1 MASPTT
7 AASNRRQVPAW
18 GGSALVLGWFAGLTI
33 LFTWPLSLH
42 AAGYVVDRFGD
53 NMQFVWLIGWF
64 QKAIFQLHRLP
75 LDVPQLNYPQGWN
88 LARTE
93 ITPIQILMGLPFSMI
108 SGPVLGY
115 NLVIM
120 GTFLLSGLTAYFWV
134 KRVTGDVWA
143 ALIAGTLFGF
153 LPFRVAHFRAGH
165 LNVAGT
171 MWFPLYFMGIISLL
185 AEKPK
190 LRWAAPLTGISL
202 GLVSMTSQ
210 YTFYMTVVVTLF
222 VAGAYLLIWDR
233 NRLRQTEFWR
243 RVGVAVLWSLPLVAI
258 GEYPFL
264 SLVAGSKL
272 PDRSIADVVNGSASL
287 TDFFLPS
294 TDHFLLG
301 AWVADHFARDHWI
314 EGSLYMGAVGLPL
327 AVWGTIRGFRSSS
340 HKRITLLLVLTFAV
354 AFTLTLGTH
363 LFWNE
368 SMVHVAIPGP
378 LQGLLGRSV
387 TSIPM
392 PGYLMFKVFPFYA
405 KMRTFKRTG
414 ILALLA
420 VCALAGL
427 GAHDLLGRVE
437 RRWRVGLAIGLLG
450 LIVLDFYPGPF
461 ALVRVQPRPVDVW
474 LASQP
479 GEGAVA
485 VFPFDREEDQILV
498 YYSLINNKPFVGGF
512 FNAYPPSQYLRIRP
526 VMEGFP
532 DEASLSELKALEVR
546 YVLVDMTAISPSA
559 LAAIDKT
566 SLHHGFVGQFGDM
579 IVYRLPKDEED

>member
-1 MASPTT
+1 MANQT
-7 AASNRRQVPAW
+7 AQDSNWHQSPAW
-18 GGSALVLGWFAGLTI
+18 GRGALVLGWFVALAI

-42 AAGYVVDRFGD
+42 AASHVVDQFGD

-93 ITPIQILMGLPFSMI
+93 ITPIQILMALPLSLL

-115 NLVIM
+115 NLVM
-120 GTFLLSGLTAYFWV
+120 MATFWLSGLTAYAWV
-134 KRVTGDVWA
+134 KRLTYDTWA
-143 ALIAGTLFGF
+143 AIITGTLFGF

-171 MWFPLYFMGIISLL
+171 MWFPLYFMGVFSLL
-185 AEKPK
+185 AERPK
-190 LRWAAPLTGISL
+190 IRWAAPLTGISL

-222 VAGAYLLIWDR
+222 VAGLYLLIWDR
-233 NRLRQTEFWR
+233 ARLRQAAFWR
-243 RVGVAVLWSLPLVAI
+243 RVGTALLWSLPLVAV

-294 TDHFLLG
+294 TDNFLLG
-301 AWVADHFARDHWI
+301 PWVADHFARDHWI
-314 EGSLYMGAVGLPL
+314 EGSLYMGAVGFPL
-327 AVWGTIRGFRSSS
+327 AVFGVFRGLRSPSL
-340 HKRITLLLVLTFAV
+340 KRVTLLLFLMFAV

-363 LFWNE
+363 LYWNE
-368 SMVHVAIPGP
+368 AMVHVVVPQP
-378 LQGLLGRSV
+378 LQTLLGRSV
-387 TSIPM
+387 TSIPL

-420 VCALAGL
+420 ICALAGL
-427 GAHDLLGRVE
+427 GVHDLFTRVVG
-437 RRWRVGLAIGLLG
+437 RWRLLVGVGVLALV
-450 LIVLDFYPGPF
+450 VLDFYPGPF
-461 ALVRVQPRPVDVW
+461 QLVRVERRPVDQW
-474 LASQP
+474 LASQF

-485 VFPFDREEDQILV
+485 AFPFDLEQDQAQV
-498 YYSLINNKPFVGGF
+498 YYSLINGKPFLGGF
-512 FNAYPPSQYLRIRP
+512 FNAYPPSQYLRIQP

-532 DEASLSELKALEVR
+532 DEASLSELKKLGVR
-546 YVLVDMTAISPSA
+546 YVLVDMGAYADPAGLDRTLVENGLGREGTFGRETVYLVGGSP
-559 LAAIDKT
+559 
-566 SLHHGFVGQFGDM
+566 
-579 IVYRLPKDEED
+579 